1 MQSDDSGERS
11 QHGRRRPAAGAPAT
25 SAPAAPAA
33 ARPAPG
39 AGSPAAVPE
48 KLSLRERKKLKTR
61 TAIQEHAMR
70 LFHEQGYDA
79 TTVEQIADAAE
90 VSPSTF
96 FRYFPTKE
104 DVVLFDATDPLMFAS
119 FAEQPA
125 ELSVVEALKRS
136 FHEVYAGLS
145 PEELAAQLE
154 RQNLIR
160 TVPELRGRM
169 LDDLVGAIN
178 VLADMVA
185 ERVGRSPDD
194 IAVRSF
200 SGALIGMIMGV
211 FLAAGDAIGS
221 DLDYIKLF
229 DETMAQ
235 LEAGL
240 PL

>member
-1 MQSDDSGERS
+1 MRPDDKGERPEE
-11 QHGRRRPAAGAPAT
+11 RRQAP
-25 SAPAAPAA
+25 SSMHI
-33 ARPAPG
+33 PG
-39 AGSPAAVPE
+39 AGSPAASPE

-70 LFHEQGYDA
+70 LFREQGYDA

-119 FAEQPA
+119 FAAQPG

-136 FHEVYAGLS
+136 FHDVYAELT
-145 PEELAAQLE
+145 PEELASQIE
-154 RQNLIR
+154 RQELIR

-169 LDDLVGAIN
+169 LDDLVRSIDI
-178 VLADMVA
+178 LAEMVA
-185 ERVGRSPDD
+185 ERVGRSPQD

-211 FLAAGDAIGS
+211 FLAAGDALQGEM
-221 DLDYIKLF
+221 DYIKLF

>member
-1 MQSDDSGERS
+1 MQPDDKGERPQAS
-11 QHGRRRPAAGAPAT
+11 GSSARAPGDRGPAAL
-25 SAPAAPAA
+25 
-33 ARPAPG
+33 
-39 AGSPAAVPE
+39 PE
-48 KLSLRERKKLKTR
+48 KLGLRERKKLKTR

-79 TTVEQIADAAE
+79 TTIEQIAAAAE

-119 FAEQPA
+119 FEEQPP

-145 PEELAAQLE
+145 PEEFASQVE
-154 RQNLIR
+154 RQQLIR

-169 LDDLVGAIN
+169 LDDLVGAIDM
-178 VLADMVA
+178 LAQMVA
-185 ERVGRSPDD
+185 RRVGRSADD

-211 FLAAGDAIGS
+211 FLAAGNTLTGE
-221 DLDYIKLF
+221 LDYIKLF

>member
-1 MQSDDSGERS
+1 MQPDDKGERS
-11 QHGRRRPAAGAPAT
+11 SNSERSPAAAQAPGARG
-25 SAPAAPAA
+25 PAAP
-33 ARPAPG
+33 
-39 AGSPAAVPE
+39 PE

-70 LFHEQGYDA
+70 LFSERGYDG
-79 TTVEQIADAAE
+79 TTIEQIAEAAE

-104 DVVLFDATDPLMFAS
+104 DVVLFDATDPLMFES
-119 FAEQPA
+119 FAAQPA

-136 FHEVYAGLS
+136 FHDVYAGLT
-145 PEELAAQLE
+145 PEELAGQIE

-169 LDDLVGAIN
+169 LDDLVGAID
-178 VLADMVA
+178 VLSEMVA
-185 ERVGRSPDD
+185 RRVGRSPAD

-211 FLAAGDAIGS
+211 FLAAGDSLGGE
-221 DLDYIKLF
+221 LDYIALF